1 MRTPQNDLHAAFG
14 LMSSV
19 FRAILSEHMA
29 HLIAALPYAEIA
41 FSLLLIVGVVLQQ
54 RGAGLGGAFGGD
66 NFASTFYKRRGAE
79 KFLFNA
85 TIVVSVLFVATAI
98 AGFLL

>member
-1 MRTPQNDLHAAFG
+1 MLLYSLQMETLK
-14 LMSSV
+14 
-19 FRAILSEHMA
+19 
-29 HLIAALPYAEIA
+29 ALLPIVTMVI
-41 FSLLLIVGVVLQQ
+41 SLLLIAGIVLQQ

-85 TIVVSVLFVATAI
+85 TIVLAILFVLVAI
-98 AGFLL
+98 ANFLLD

>member
-1 MRTPQNDLHAAFG
+1 MYCLQMET
-14 LMSSV
+14 
-19 FRAILSEHMA
+19 
-29 HLIAALPYAEIA
+29 LIAQLPIA
-41 FSLLLIVGVVLQQ
+41 TMVLSLLLIAGIVLQQ

-85 TIVVSVLFVATAI
+85 TIVIAILFVIAAI
-98 AGFLL
+98 ANFLLG

>member
-1 MRTPQNDLHAAFG
+1 
-14 LMSSV
+14 
-19 FRAILSEHMA
+19 MA
-29 HLIAALPYAEIA
+29 HLIAALPYAEIVL
-41 FSLLLIVGVVLQQ
+41 SLLLIVGVVLQQ

-85 TIVVSVLFVATAI
+85 TIVVSVLFVATAV